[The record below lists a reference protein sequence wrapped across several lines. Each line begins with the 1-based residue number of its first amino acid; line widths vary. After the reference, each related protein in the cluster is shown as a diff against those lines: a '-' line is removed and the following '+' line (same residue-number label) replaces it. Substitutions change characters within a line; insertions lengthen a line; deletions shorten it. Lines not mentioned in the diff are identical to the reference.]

1 MLYAIFIS
9 YSVKIT
15 VIIAWKGRGRTQWG
29 YVRYTYMY
37 NYTEVVFWVQPFK
50 AYTALQML
58 IAIK

>member
-1 MLYAIFIS
+1 MLYTIFIS

-15 VIIAWKGRGRTQWG
+15 VIIARKGVGMLHLG
-29 YVRYTYMY
+29 GVRITYMY
-37 NYTEVVFWVQPFK
+37 NYTEVDFWVQPFK